1 MKRIFLAA
9 ALLACA
15 SAPFAQT
22 AEAPKVPAVEVPK
35 PKCGTQPQYPTSKVE
50 LQGESRR
57 RAFERDLKTYQ
68 ECMMTFIEERKA
80 IMKAN
85 QEAATAAVE
94 EFNGFVKKVNEAR
107 AAANQ

>member
-15 SAPFAQT
+15 STPFAQT

-35 PKCGTQPQYPTSKVE
+35 PKCGAQPQFPSSKLE

-57 RAFERDLKTYQ
+57 RAFDRDLKAYD
-68 ECMMTFIEERKA
+68 ECMKAFIEERKA

-85 QEAATAAVE
+85 QEATTAAVE
-94 EFNGFVKKVNEAR
+94 EFNAFVKKVNEAR

>member
-15 SAPFAQT
+15 STPFAQT
-22 AEAPKVPAVEVPK
+22 AEAPKAPAVEVPK
-35 PKCGTQPQYPTSKVE
+35 PKCGAQPQYPSKLE

-57 RAFERDLKTYQ
+57 RGFERDLKAYQ
-68 ECMMTFIEERKA
+68 DCMVGFIEEHKA

-85 QEAATAAVE
+85 QEAATAAIE
-94 EFNGFVKKVNEAR
+94 EFNAFVKKLNEAR